1 MSALT
6 AYAARVLAARKDGT
20 TVEVWLGKSVTRG
33 VAARLCDAALFET
46 AAAAEAAVRS
56 AGRELVAVVPVAAI
70 EQLDL
75 VDWLNS
81 AA

>member
-1 MSALT
+1 MNTLT
-6 AYAARVLAARKDGT
+6 AYAARIIANRKDGST
-20 TVEVWLGKSVTRG
+20 TELWLGKPVTRG
-33 VAARLCDAALFET
+33 IAARLCDAALFDTPE
-46 AAAAEAAVRS
+46 AAEGAVRS